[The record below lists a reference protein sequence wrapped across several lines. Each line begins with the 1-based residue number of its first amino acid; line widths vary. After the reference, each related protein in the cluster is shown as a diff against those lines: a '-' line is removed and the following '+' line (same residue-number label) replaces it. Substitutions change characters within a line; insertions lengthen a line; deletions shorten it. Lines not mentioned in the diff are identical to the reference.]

1 MAADASLLVRQLR
14 ETDAGVPR
22 LAGLPFLS
30 RAALPD
36 VLRLLAQLTVVGDV
50 QLAAFQARVRE
61 LASGQERVLVV
72 QGS

>member
-22 LAGLPFLS
+22 SAGRPSLS
-30 RAALPD
+30 RAASPD